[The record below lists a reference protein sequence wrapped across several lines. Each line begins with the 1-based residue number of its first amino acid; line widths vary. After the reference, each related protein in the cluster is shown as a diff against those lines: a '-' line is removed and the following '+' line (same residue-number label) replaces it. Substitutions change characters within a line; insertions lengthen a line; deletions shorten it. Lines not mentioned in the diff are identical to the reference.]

1 MMHVMDLL
9 TQHKTAGI
17 TGEEK
22 LQELR
27 DALTETREI
36 LRSEAYGGSPP
47 PTTTAAPVTPAASRP
62 VTPQRASPAAAAAAP
77 SPPAAAASPKAS
89 PGSAPEGAAKD
100 IFRRCSALVQAH
112 AHSSLSGNDLMA
124 LREHLGAA
132 LRIVEVQIDNGGL
145 FEDAWSVGGDPSTE
159 PAAPAAAESASPP
172 PPDASSV
179 QQPPVPASA
188 GGIPSVGGVLQDMG
202 VGSRPATFEPE
213 SGEASVDARL
223 GPAPREESKG
233 WTDGSLGDYEKKVA
247 TKALGYL
254 LKHKGGKGYGR
265 GRCKGI
271 EAENLVATL
280 AELTE
285 ILHDEM
291 VEN

>member
-1 MMHVMDLL
+1 MHVMDLL
-9 TQHKTAGI
+9 TQHKTAGL
-17 TGEEK
+17 TGEAK

-27 DALTETREI
+27 DALTETRDL

-47 PTTTAAPVTPAASRP
+47 PITTAASVAPAAPRP
-62 VTPQRASPAAAAAAP
+62 ATPQRASPAAATPSPLAAAAAP
-77 SPPAAAASPKAS
+77 RAS
-89 PGSAPEGAAKD
+89 PGSAPQGAAKD
-100 IFRRCSALVQAH
+100 IFRRCSGLVQAH

-132 LRIVEVQIDNGGL
+132 LKIVEVQIDNGGL
-145 FEDAWSVGGDPSTE
+145 FEDAWSVGGDHTTE
-159 PAAPAAAESASPP
+159 PAAPAAPAAAEPATPP
-172 PPDASSV
+172 PPDVSSV

-188 GGIPSVGGVLQDMG
+188 GGIPSVGGVLQEMG
-202 VGSRPATFEPE
+202 VGNRPATFEPE
-213 SGEASVDARL
+213 TAEASPDARL
-223 GPAPREESKG
+223 GPAPRDKSKG
-233 WTDGSLGDYEKKVA
+233 WTDGSLGDYEKKIA
-247 TKALGYL
+247 TKGLGYL

-285 ILHDEM
+285 IFHDEM
-291 VEN
+291 VED